1 MYPKISK
8 KGPFTVEAS
17 GYEPVE
23 GETIPRRNPI
33 AKDKLVTRPSPEI
46 GTIFDIFKRSADKF
60 GNAKAV
66 GQRKLIRTHDETK
79 KVKKTIDGQEK
90 EVDKKW
96 TYFEL
101 SEYSYISYAEYEK
114 LALDI
119 GAGLRKLG
127 MEKSDRIELFGATR

>member
-1 MYPKISK
+1 MYPKMSK

-79 KVKKTIDGQEK
+79 KVKKTIDGEEK